1 MTEKNIEKTFEI
13 TNIIKTY
20 VADDGKEFS
29 NMNECVIYENEL
41 FFNRY
46 ADKYTIKSISV
57 PTFICDDNRVYG
69 ISFYFPQS
77 GDEDEVMRLL
87 SIYQNYE
94 ISKSDNK
101 WKIEWT
107 RDLSNVCNSNLEIKM
122 PSLNKGENYIFFF
135 SWEEYYDGYDY
146 YHNQIISK
154 EIAMTKLEKEI
165 KEFEEIFETKFEEKK
180 INECVRK

>member
-29 NMNECVIYENEL
+29 DMNECETYENEL

-46 ADKYTIKSISV
+46 ADKYKIKSISV
-57 PTFICDDNRVYG
+57 PTFIRDDNHVHG
-69 ISFYFPQS
+69 ISFYFPQN

-94 ISKSDNK
+94 ISKRDNK
-101 WKIEWT
+101 WKIYWI
-107 RDLSNVCNSNLEIKM
+107 RNLSNVHDSNLEIKM
-122 PSLNKGENYIFFF
+122 PFELNKGDDYVFYFC
-135 SWEEYYDGYDY
+135 WEECVDDYDY

-180 INECVRK
+180 